1 MNKLGYN
8 LKCRREAVGL
18 DQQELAE
25 RVGSS
30 QSIISY
36 IEKGIKIPSVALLT
50 AIADVRDCSIDML
63 LGRR

>member
-1 MNKLGYN
+1 MNKLGYT

-50 AIADVRDCSIDML
+50 AIADVLDCSIDML

>member
-50 AIADVRDCSIDML
+50 AIADVLDCSIDML

>member
-8 LKCRREAVGL
+8 LKCRREVIGL
-18 DQQELAE
+18 DQRELAE

-50 AIADVRDCSIDML
+50 AIADVLDCSIDML